1 MNKRVLVIN
10 AGSSTIK
17 WTMFNKSDLNAIAT
31 GVADRIGIDGS
42 VSIKFNG
49 EKSERELSLP
59 THQEAVEE
67 IIKDLISKKV
77 INDVHEVENI
87 GFRVV
92 QGGDFFSAT
101 TLVEGDVVDK
111 IEKAAQYAPL
121 HNPGAVTSI
130 RAFEKF
136 MPDARKTTTFDTAFH
151 TTIPAVNSTYAI
163 NQKIA
168 KELGIKKYGAHGT
181 SHRFITHKLE
191 EVLNKKPVNAVVC
204 HIGNGASLC
213 AVKDSKSFDTSMGLT
228 PLAGIMMGTR
238 SGDIDPSIHNFIAN
252 NNGMTIQEIDDMLHK
267 ESGMLGVSGIS
278 SDLRDVES
286 AHEKGDKQAT
296 LALKLYAQKIIDYTV
311 QYVNKIGHCDAIVF
325 TAGVGENSDRI
336 RRYVVEGLP
345 LLGLTLD
352 KEANTTN
359 RGKDVYLIS
368 TPESKIP
375 VYVMQTDE
383 ELMIAKDALEV

>member
-1 MNKRVLVIN
+1 MNKKVLVIN

-17 WTMFNKSDLNAIAT
+17 WTMFNKSNLEIIAA
-31 GVADRIGIDGS
+31 GSAERIGIDGL
-42 VSIKFNG
+42 VSMKFND
-49 EKSERELSLP
+49 EKFEKEISLP
-59 THQEAVEE
+59 THQEAVDE
-67 IIKDLISKKV
+67 IIKGLKENKV
-77 INDVHEVENI
+77 IENIDEVENI

-92 QGGDFFSAT
+92 QGGDFFTET
-101 TLVEGDVVDK
+101 TVIEGDVVDK
-111 IEKAAQYAPL
+111 IEQAAQYAPL

-130 RAFEKF
+130 RAFEKV
-136 MPDARKTTTFDTAFH
+136 MPNARKTATFDTAFH

-163 NQKIA
+163 NQKLA

-181 SHRFITHKLE
+181 SHRYITNKLE
-191 EVLNKKPVNAVVC
+191 EVLGKDKVNAVVC

-238 SGDIDPSIHNFIAN
+238 CGDIDPSIHNFIAN
-252 NNGMTIQEIDDMLHK
+252 NKGMTIQEIDDMLHK

-278 SDLRDVES
+278 SDLRDVQE

-296 LALKLYAQKIIDYTV
+296 LALKLYAQRIIDYTA
-311 QYVNKIGHCDAIVF
+311 QYANKIETCDAIVF
-325 TAGVGENSDRI
+325 TAGVGENADRI

-352 KEANTTN
+352 NEANTSN
-359 RGKDVYLIS
+359 RGKECYLIS